1 MARNNRDM
9 ASKRR
14 KERTAMGSLARSLL
28 GGLGLPDPAAF
39 QAGARLFERL
49 YGERFL
55 DQVVFVGLRHQSIHL
70 RARDGAW
77 KRRAQV
83 LEAQILADFK
93 EFTAATHLSRVIVSV
108 GPLPDQGY
116 NP

>member
-1 MARNNRDM
+1 MAG
-9 ASKRR
+9 RR
-14 KERTAMGSLARSLL
+14 KNERTGMGSLARSML
-28 GGLGLPDPAAF
+28 GGLGLPDPADF

-55 DQVVFVGLRHQSIHL
+55 DQVVFVGLRHHVIHL

-83 LEAQILADFK
+83 LEVQILADFQ
-93 EFTAATHLSRVIVSV
+93 EFLGAADLRRVVVST
-108 GPLPDQGY
+108 GPLPELG
-116 NP
+116 PSH

>member
-1 MARNNRDM
+1 
-9 ASKRR
+9 
-14 KERTAMGSLARSLL
+14 MGSLARSML
-28 GGLGLPDPAAF
+28 GGLGLPDPASF

-55 DQVVFVGLRHQSIHL
+55 DQVVFVGLRHHAIHL

-83 LEAQILADFK
+83 LEAQILADFR
-93 EFTAATHLSRVIVSV
+93 EFTGVTDLNRVVVSV
-108 GPLPDQGY
+108 GPLPELG
-116 NP
+116 PSH